1 MVCLAAPGA
10 SKRSLAPPRR
20 RHLKAQPKSHAG
32 QGKGTRTDRVSLERS
47 RLARDDGVTAPG
59 TWRMRLPG
67 TTHPES
73 GATASGVPD
82 LALSHWRFGCPLRIR
97 AVEWRFRCRQAPA
110 LKSRGGGVAL
120 PKEVRSGI
128 AAPAWLALYLALQL
142 PTSSRAVSPRA
153 ATPRGRRHAPGA
165 MSAPEGANKRRNRK
179 RNANPTTASVVYPCV
194 RRACS
199 SAGRAH
205 RPPAYLWS

>member
-1 MVCLAAPGA
+1 MLCG
-10 SKRSLAPPRR
+10 
-20 RHLKAQPKSHAG
+20 HLKAQSARHAG

-110 LKSRGGGVAL
+110 PKSRGGGVAL

-153 ATPRGRRHAPGA
+153 ATLRGRRAARRVPCRHLKAQTRDATG
-165 MSAPEGANKRRNRK
+165 SATQIPLPLRSC
-179 RNANPTTASVVYPCV
+179 T
-194 RRACS
+194 RA
-199 SAGRAH
+199 
-205 RPPAYLWS
+205 